1 MRSADAHRDVYKR
14 QGKVGELKT
23 HLILAGIGMGQPSQ
37 MTGEVLRAIRESDAL
52 IGAGRMLESAERALQ
67 NDLLIKMCIRDS

>member
-1 MRSADAHRDVYKR
+1 
-14 QGKVGELKT
+14 
-23 HLILAGIGMGQPSQ
+23 MGQPSQ

-67 NDLLIKMCIRDS
+67 NDLLISKEGKAEKQTGISGCGGKRKRSAIKHIFLTM